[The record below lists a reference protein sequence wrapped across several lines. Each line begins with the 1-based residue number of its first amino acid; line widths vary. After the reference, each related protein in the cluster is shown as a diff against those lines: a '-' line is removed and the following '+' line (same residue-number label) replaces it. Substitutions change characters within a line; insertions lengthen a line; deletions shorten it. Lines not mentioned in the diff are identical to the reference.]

1 MRVIAIT
8 GSIGC
13 GKTTIA
19 GLIRRLGFV
28 VYDVDKWCRQLY
40 YDNNFLKVIYQKFPE
55 SWQDGVFNKRKLRT
69 LVFAD
74 NTKLKEL
81 EKLTHPFLKKK
92 FLKTIHKSA
101 LCGEKVIFVDVAL
114 LFEMGWK
121 KYCTDIIVANAP
133 YTVQKQRVM
142 IRDNISETDFEKINS
157 VQMSN
162 DDRIAL
168 SDYVVDTDK
177 SIGLL
182 KAELAM
188 LINEMGIQC

>member
-40 YDNNFLKVIYQKFPE
+40 YDNNFLKVIYQNFPE

-69 LVFAD
+69 LVFDD
-74 NTKLKEL
+74 NIKLKKL
-81 EKLTHPFLKKK
+81 EKLTHPFLKLK
-92 FLKTIHKSA
+92 FLKIIHKSA
-101 LCGEKVIFVDVAL
+101 LCGENVVFVDVAL
-114 LFEMGWK
+114 LFEMGWE
-121 KYCTDIIVANAP
+121 KYCTDIIVADAP
-133 YTVQKQRVM
+133 YNVQKQRVM
-142 IRDNISETDFEKINS
+142 ARDNISETDFEKINS

-162 DDRIAL
+162 EDRISL
-168 SDYVVDTDK
+168 SDYVVNTDK

-182 KAELAM
+182 KAELAV
-188 LINEMGIQC
+188 LIEEMEI